1 MSINPPT
8 EKTEQFQ
15 GLPRWLHAIAIDTS
29 KLQWWILLFLL
40 LSIAD
45 LVITYYLLN
54 LSPDFYESNPI
65 ANWFFKHWNIAG
77 MTFFK
82 FGVVAFVI
90 TIAEFVERKRP
101 GFGKFVLITG
111 CLVTAAVVVYSIRL
125 YQQYVP
131 HAVVHF

>member
-1 MSINPPT
+1 MPNNHSP
-8 EKTEQFQ
+8 EKIDQYQ
-15 GLPRWLHAIAIDTS
+15 GIPKWLHAIAIDTS

-65 ANWFFKHWNIAG
+65 ANWFFKNWNIAG

-90 TIAEFVERKRP
+90 TIAEIVERKRP
-101 GFGKFVLITG
+101 GSGKFVLFLG
-111 CLVTAAVVVYSIRL
+111 CVVTAAVVVYSIRL

-131 HAVVHF
+131 HLTV